1 MYENANKIIKDA
13 LLDKAKTS
21 RKLKHPELADRCEE
35 IAKNF

>member
-13 LLDKAKTS
+13 LLDKAKIS
-21 RKLKHPELADRCEE
+21 RKFKHPKLADRCEE